1 MREKSKRD
9 TIPVE
14 KIIFERKEIR
24 EYTSWSFAQVRN
36 NFQTLRNY
44 EYLQLMRSK
53 NGLANQYRL
62 DGGYSDLDFLTTIL
76 SPEELEKRIRASKQS
91 PST

>member
-1 MREKSKRD
+1 MGKRGNLDSPFCSIQKLIKKYLREKSKRD

-24 EYTSWSFAQVRN
+24 EYTSLSFAQVRN

-53 NGLANQYRL
+53 NGLAN
-62 DGGYSDLDFLTTIL
+62 
-76 SPEELEKRIRASKQS
+76 
-91 PST
+91 